1 MKYRTLSAV
10 MLLVAIAG
18 SDARADAD
26 TDRLREALRSA
37 TAQTRALEDQR
48 TALQAKV
55 AEFDREKAAMVAQI
69 TAAKAQVK
77 EIEKTNREAVAE
89 FNERL
94 EDRNQTLEKWKSAY
108 EEAATVAR
116 AKDAERAK
124 FEGQAASFKAS
135 TKSCMAKNALLTKV
149 GRELL
154 HRYEGVSFGDMV
166 VINEP
171 LVGARRVQVQNL
183 LQDFDDKL
191 LEQKVT
197 P

>member
-1 MKYRTLSAV
+1 MKHRTLSAAL
-10 MLLVAIAG
+10 LLVSIAG

-48 TALQAKV
+48 TALQAKI
-55 AEFDREKAAMVAQI
+55 AEADREKAAMVAQI

-77 EIEKTNREAVAE
+77 EVEKTHREAVAE

-116 AKDAERAK
+116 AKDAERSK
-124 FEGQAASFKAS
+124 FEGQAAAFKAS
-135 TKSCMAKNALLTKV
+135 TKSCVAKNALLTKV

-166 VINEP
+166 VVNEP

-183 LQDFDDKL
+183 LQDYDDKL

>member
-1 MKYRTLSAV
+1 MKIRTLSAAL
-10 MLLVAIAG
+10 LLVAIAG

-55 AEFDREKAAMVAQI
+55 AEADREKAAMVAQI
-69 TAAKAQVK
+69 SAAKAQVK
-77 EIEKTNREAVAE
+77 EVEKTHREAVAE

-94 EDRNQTLEKWKSAY
+94 EDRNQTLEKWKGAY

-124 FEGQAASFKAS
+124 FEGQAAAFKAS
-135 TKSCMAKNALLTKV
+135 TKSCVAKNALLTKV

-166 VINEP
+166 VVNEP

-183 LQDFDDKL
+183 LQDYDDKL

>member
-1 MKYRTLSAV
+1 MKTRIFSSI
-10 MLLVAIAG
+10 LLVSALASSG
-18 SDARADAD
+18 ASADAD

-48 TALQAKV
+48 TVLQAKV
-55 AEFDREKAAMVAQI
+55 ADAEREKAAMIAQI
-69 TAAKAQVK
+69 SAAKAQVK
-77 EIEKTNREAVAE
+77 DVEKTHREAVAE

-116 AKDAERAK
+116 SKDAERLK
-124 FEGQAASFKAS
+124 FEGQAASYKAS
-135 TKSCMAKNALLTKV
+135 TKSCLAKNALLTKV

-154 HRYEGVSFGDMV
+154 HKYEGVSFGDMV
-166 VINEP
+166 VIADP
-171 LVGARRVQVQNL
+171 LVGARRIEVQNL
-183 LQDFDDKL
+183 LQDYDDKL

>member
-1 MKYRTLSAV
+1 MKTRTLTSAL
-10 MLLVAIAG
+10 LLVAIAG
-18 SDARADAD
+18 VDARADVD

-77 EIEKTNREAVAE
+77 EIEKINREAVAE

-171 LVGARRVQVQNL
+171 LIGARRVEVQNL
-183 LQDFDDKL
+183 LQDYDDKL
-191 LEQKVT
+191 LEQRVT

>member
-1 MKYRTLSAV
+1 MKARTLTSAL
-10 MLLVAIAG
+10 LLVAIAG
-18 SDARADAD
+18 VDARADVD

-77 EIEKTNREAVAE
+77 EIEKINREAVAE

-171 LVGARRVQVQNL
+171 LIGARRVEVQNL
-183 LQDFDDKL
+183 LQDYDDKL
-191 LEQKVT
+191 LEQRVT

>member
-1 MKYRTLSAV
+1 MKTRTLTSAL
-10 MLLVAIAG
+10 LLVAIAG
-18 SDARADAD
+18 VDARADVD

-171 LVGARRVQVQNL
+171 LIGARRVEVQNL
-183 LQDFDDKL
+183 LQDYDDKL
-191 LEQKVT
+191 LEQRVT

>member
-1 MKYRTLSAV
+1 MKIRTLSAT
-10 MLLVAIAG
+10 LLLIAMSG
-18 SDARADAD
+18 SGARADAD

-37 TAQTRALEDQR
+37 TAQARALEDQR

-55 AEFDREKAAMVAQI
+55 AEFDREKAAMIAQI
-69 TAAKAQVK
+69 TAAKAQVR

-116 AKDAERAK
+116 AKDAERAR

-171 LVGARRVQVQNL
+171 LVGARRVEVQNL
-183 LQDFDDKL
+183 LQDYDDRL